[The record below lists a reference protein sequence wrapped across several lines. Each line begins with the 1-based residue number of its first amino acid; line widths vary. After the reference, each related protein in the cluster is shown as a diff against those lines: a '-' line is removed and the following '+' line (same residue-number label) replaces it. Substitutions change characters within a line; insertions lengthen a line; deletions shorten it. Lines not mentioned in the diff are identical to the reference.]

1 MTQIGKYNTLKVL
14 RKVEFGFYL
23 DGQPEGDILL
33 PLRYAPENLK
43 IGQEIEV
50 FIYLDSEDRLIATT
64 EQPYATVGQF
74 AYLNVASVN
83 PIGAFLDWGLP
94 KDLLVP
100 FREQKQPMEEG
111 KSYVV
116 FIYIDAETDRI
127 AASAKLGQ
135 FLNHEP
141 INYLPGDEVEIM
153 ITAISELGYK
163 AVIFNRHE
171 GILYKNEVFQT
182 LRKGQ
187 ELKAFIHK
195 IRPDGKIDLRLHKEG
210 YDKIDGMSK
219 VLLTALEEQEGFLPL
234 TDKSPAED
242 IYKALGMSKKSF
254 KQAIGALYKMKM
266 ISIGN
271 NGISKIEP
279 STES

>member
-33 PLRYAPENLK
+33 PLRYAPANCK
-43 IGQEIEV
+43 VGQEIEV

-64 EQPYATVGQF
+64 EHPYATVGQF
-74 AYLNVASVN
+74 AYLKVASVN
-83 PIGAFLDWGLP
+83 PVGAFLDWGLP

-116 FIYIDAETDRI
+116 FIYIDGDTNRI
-127 AASAKLGQ
+127 AASAKLSQ

-141 INYLPGDEVEIM
+141 VNYLPGDEVDLM
-153 ITAISELGYK
+153 ITSISDLGFKAAIN
-163 AVIFNRHE
+163 NRHE
-171 GILYKNEVFQT
+171 GVLYRNEVFFN

-187 ELKAFIHK
+187 KIKGYIHR
-195 IRPDGKIDLRLHKEG
+195 IRPDGKIDLRLYKEG
-210 YDKIDGMSK
+210 YQKIDEMSQL
-219 VLLTALEEQEGFLPL
+219 VLEELEKQDGFLPL
-234 TDKSPAED
+234 TDKSEAEE
-242 IYKALGMSKKSF
+242 IYNTLGISKKNF
-254 KQAIGALYKMKM
+254 KQAIGALYKLRM
-266 ISIGN
+266 IDITK
-271 NGISKIEP
+271 NGISKLTP
-279 STES
+279 SID